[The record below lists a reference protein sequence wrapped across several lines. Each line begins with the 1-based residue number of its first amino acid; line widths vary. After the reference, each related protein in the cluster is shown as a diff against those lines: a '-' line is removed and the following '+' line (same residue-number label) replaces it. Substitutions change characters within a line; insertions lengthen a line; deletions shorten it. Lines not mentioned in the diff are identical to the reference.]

1 MVYLFYRLA
10 LEPQHA
16 EKIRDEIH
24 TIKSIYDPQG
34 LKTLE
39 HLNGAI
45 NEILRLHPSVPTGG
59 YRESPPQGVEI
70 AGQFIP
76 GNITIVSPRYTMG
89 RRTSSPFLPILCII
103 RSRMQHGNKTLANLS
118 LSLSLCS
125 QQLTSP
131 LPVPRNLCL
140 SDGTLAL
147 KWSPISAPSP
157 PSALDVSRAWGRTW
171 RSRSSG
177 S

>member
-24 TIKSIYDPQG
+24 SISSIYDPQG
-34 LKTLE
+34 LKTLD

-59 YRESPPQGVEI
+59 YRETPPQGIEI

-89 RRTSSPFLPILCII
+89 RRTSSLFLPDPCTNL
-103 RSRMQHGNKTLANLS
+103 SRMQHENKTLANLS
-118 LSLSLCS
+118 LSAHNS
-125 QQLTSP
+125 
-131 LPVPRNLCL
+131 
-140 SDGTLAL
+140 
-147 KWSPISAPSP
+147 
-157 PSALDVSRAWGRTW
+157 
-171 RSRSSG
+171 
-177 S
+177 